1 VRWCVREVKAGF
13 VCTPLYDIVKG
24 PESRSFFPVPYPR
37 RGGSLGAPVCPWS
50 LHIRAARALMSS
62 SAASEGGSA
71 GGGAGAGAVAGAPLQ
86 PRYAELRR
94 VSREVPCTAT
104 LPDEITLQQPGDS
117 VEDVLTIGR
126 HRLNSVQLDCTRVPS
141 LLSRQH
147 AEIKLEP
154 DGVHNVTDKNTLNG
168 TYLNGNLIP
177 KGPCPLQHGDV
188 VAFGGPANVS
198 PDPPLLSLYLST
210 PRYLAPFSLCFSS
223 RILTTLTLMK

>member
-1 VRWCVREVKAGF
+1 MPPPTA
-13 VCTPLYDIVKG
+13 P
-24 PESRSFFPVPYPR
+24 PQS
-37 RGGSLGAPVCPWS
+37 RGGGGHPS
-50 LHIRAARALMSS
+50 SS
-62 SAASEGGSA
+62 SADTDGGSA
-71 GGGAGAGAVAGAPLQ
+71 GTRPPRAPI
-86 PRYAELRR
+86 PYAELRR

-104 LPDEITLQQPGDS
+104 LPDEIRLQQPGDS

-177 KGPCPLQHGDV
+177 KGPCQLQHGDV

-198 PDPPLLSLYLST
+198 RVPPLLSLYLSST
-210 PRYLAPFSLCFSS
+210 PLH
-223 RILTTLTLMK
+223 LTLLLASYAFRLGAP